1 MKEEYFK
8 WHSQWISRDF
18 QMLVFGDRGFPVIVF
33 PTTSGMY
40 YEAKDFLLME
50 SIRWYIEQGLVQ
62 VYCVDGMNDESW
74 YNKSIHPADRV
85 RTHNAYDNLI
95 LHDVVERVRWNTGA
109 GRVAVAGCSFGGY
122 QAANFAF
129 RHPGY
134 VSHMFSMSGAYDIR
148 SFMQGYYDENTYYN
162 NPVDY
167 LPNLNDP
174 NLWRMDIVLGAGE
187 HDICRGDN
195 EQLSGILHSKG
206 VPHWFDIRAGQV
218 HDWPLWRD
226 MFPHYLSRINFG

>member
-206 VPHWFDIRAGQV
+206 VPHWLDIRAGQV

>member
-1 MKEEYFK
+1 
-8 WHSQWISRDF
+8 
-18 QMLVFGDRGFPVIVF
+18 MLVFGDRGFPVIVF

-62 VYCVDGMNDESW
+62 VYCVDGMNEESW

-95 LHDVVERVRWNTGA
+95 LHDLVERVRWNTGA

-167 LPNLNDP
+167 LPNLDDP

-206 VPHWFDIRAGQV
+206 VNHWLDIRAGQV

>member
-206 VPHWFDIRAGQV
+206 VHHWLDIRAGQV